1 MIVQFQIKKSK
12 VFKAMQLMC
21 KHEVNLL
28 NITEELASFEGKYMD
43 VENFFDECTELNYI
57 GKIDEGVPIEDTVWD
72 GFLLELL
79 AKWHDHYRI
88 RWEKATQYTL
98 EDHDNTD
105 EDFIKL
111 AKHHNVTH
119 RSTYEGTDML
129 GKQEDI
135 EKVLK
140 VMPNSSPSDLKEV

>member
-43 VENFFDECTELNYI
+43 VENFFDECTKLNYI

-72 GFLLELL
+72 GTLTELL
-79 AKWHDHYRI
+79 AKFK
-88 RWEKATQYTL
+88 ET
-98 EDHDNTD
+98 DND
-105 EDFIKL
+105 
-111 AKHHNVTH
+111 N
-119 RSTYEGTDML
+119 
-129 GKQEDI
+129 
-135 EKVLK
+135 
-140 VMPNSSPSDLKEV
+140 